1 MQVSASKI
9 LNFLINNMLDYA
21 LLSAGQ
27 FRKFVKKF
35 DLKESIDDVVKI
47 LKLKADEL
55 NINIQVNL
63 HKI

>member
-55 NINIQVNL
+55 NINIQVKI

>member
-1 MQVSASKI
+1 
-9 LNFLINNMLDYA
+9 MLDYA

-27 FRKFVKKF
+27 FRKLVKNF
-35 DLKESIDDVVKI
+35 DLRESIDDVVKI

-55 NINIQVNL
+55 NINIQVKI